1 VTTGGS
7 EEDEGL
13 ECEDAPTVVIDESL
27 DDNNPNSIA

>member
-1 VTTGGS
+1 V
-7 EEDEGL
+7 EVKEDEGL